1 MNFLIK
7 ARIRL
12 SIEFRFRPQNLR
24 KPRTREIIIMP
35 LNRLVDSGQQ
45 IQPPPDIQRTTFSL
59 DAIARFV
66 CNTWEEI
73 NAAQAG
79 GQFDAVVIG
88 SGMYGAYTATKLF
101 EFGKELPQK
110 PRILVLEAGPFLI
123 SEHFQNLTRLGD
135 LFNSVLEPLV
145 EPNSQGRNIA
155 EPSNYAGAN
164 RFNDHHRCVG
174 GKSLFW
180 GGWTPRL
187 TEEDLKQ
194 WPKDVVEYLLLKN
207 QPDGYEYVEREIGTW
222 PIADFING
230 DLFDI
235 LKGRAKDVLN
245 KVPSLTT
252 VQDPPIAVA
261 GQSPGSGLFSMD
273 KFSSLPLLLDAIR
286 EASGQNDANRR
297 LFLVPNAEVIKLE
310 TTNGVVTQIVVALKN
325 PLEPQNK
332 SQARIVR
339 LDIKPS
345 AAVILAGNTVNS
357 TRLALN
363 SFLRPKALLPHSELI
378 GRNLMVHVRGNFIW
392 RIARTALGV
401 PPTLEKELQTA
412 ALHIPGSTQT
422 EKGKGQF
429 HFQFYAAP
437 NVNTPAFENAPEN
450 PEEFLYRAVPNIEE
464 FEKIL
469 AAQTSGTIDNKIVIG
484 IRTCG
489 ETFGDRATPV
499 GNNPNVSWINVN
511 PFGGTGD
518 DVYFE
523 NGREL
528 RIPKAFVNLV
538 EIPADKQV
546 RDAQSE
552 AAFAFIEALAGQPK
566 GSATKKD
573 PNAPIEFL
581 PREDGKQ
588 EDGIGT
594 TYHESGTLWMGT
606 DYTQSVTDV
615 NGRFHHISNAYCVDQ
630 SIFPTVGSAN
640 PVPTGLALSRKIA
653 RSIIERYTSVDNVSN
668 EQGFEILYRGNF
680 KADGW
685 EIAANGSQNFF
696 DVQNQGFPVLGAGVD
711 NKNVGLGIL
720 WFTHKKFKN
729 FILKLDWQA
738 FDIEANSGIFLRMPE
753 PKVVDNNFYK
763 STIEIQ
769 IDERGHHYPNKVYG
783 SPLHKTGAVYEV
795 FPAQQWAAKILQRN
809 GNPGYWNSYEIKVE
823 GNVIE
828 VKLNNQL
835 VSAGTFSKL
844 LGFNDPSQDN
854 TKRSE
859 GFIGLQCHTEVVQF
873 RNIRIKEL

>member
-1 MNFLIK
+1 
-7 ARIRL
+7 
-12 SIEFRFRPQNLR
+12 
-24 KPRTREIIIMP
+24 MP
-35 LNRLVDSGQQ
+35 LNRLIDSGQ
-45 IQPPPDIQRTTFSL
+45 PLPTPDVQRTTFSL
-59 DAIARFV
+59 DAVARFV

-73 NAAQAG
+73 LAAQVG
-79 GQFDAVVIG
+79 SQFDAVVIG
-88 SGMYGAYTATKLF
+88 SGMYGAYTAAKLYQ
-101 EFGKELPQK
+101 FGKELPNQQ

-123 SEHFQNLTRLGD
+123 DEHFQNLTRLGN
-135 LFNSVLEPLV
+135 LFDSVLEPLV
-145 EPNSQGRNIA
+145 EPNSQGRNID

-164 RFNDHHRCVG
+164 SLNDHHRCVG

-187 TEEDLKQ
+187 VEEDLKQ
-194 WPKDVVEYLLLKN
+194 WPVDVVEYLLLKGKT
-207 QPDGYEYVEREIGTW
+207 DGYEYVEKEIGTW

-235 LKGRAKDVLN
+235 LKERAKNVLN

-252 VQDPPIAVA
+252 VQDPPSAVL

-286 EASGQNDANRR
+286 EASGQNDANRS

-310 TTNGVVTQIVVALKN
+310 TNNGVVTQIVIALKN
-325 PLEPQNK
+325 LFEPNNK
-332 SQARIVR
+332 SEARVVR
-339 LDIKPS
+339 LDVKPS
-345 AAVILAGNTVNS
+345 AAIVLAGNTVNS

-363 SFLRPKALLPHSELI
+363 SFPRPKALQPNSELI

-392 RIARTALGV
+392 KITRTALGV
-401 PPTLEKELQTA
+401 PSKLEQELQTA

-422 EKGKGQF
+422 AKGPGQF

-437 NVNTPAFENAPEN
+437 NIFTPAFPGAPNN
-450 PEEFLYRAVPNIEE
+450 PEEFLYRVVPNIEE

-469 AAQTSGTIDNKIVIG
+469 AAQTSGTIDNKVVIG

-489 ETFGDRATPV
+489 ETFGDKTTPI
-499 GNNPNVSWINVN
+499 GNSNSSWISVN

-528 RIPKAFVNLV
+528 RVPKAFVNLV
-538 EIPADKQV
+538 ETPADKQV

-552 AAFAFIEALAGQPK
+552 AAFAFIEALAGQPR
-566 GSATKKD
+566 GSATNKD
-573 PNAPIEFL
+573 PNAPIELFDKKQ
-581 PREDGKQ
+581 DGV
-588 EDGIGT
+588 GT

-606 DYTQSVTDV
+606 DYTTSVTDV
-615 NGRFHHISNAYCVDQ
+615 NARFHHVANAYCVDQ

-640 PVPTGLALSRKIA
+640 PVPTGLTLSRKIA
-653 RSIIERYTSVDNVSN
+653 RSIIERYTSVQAVSD
-668 EQGFEILYRGNF
+668 EQGFETLYSGNF

-685 EIAANGSQNFF
+685 EIVASDSQNFF
-696 DVQNQGFPVLGAGVD
+696 DVQNQSIPVLGVGVGD
-711 NKNVGLGIL
+711 KSEGEGLGVL
-720 WFTHKKFKN
+720 WFTRKKFKN
-729 FILKLDWQA
+729 FILKLEWKA

-753 PKVVDNNFYK
+753 PQALNESFYD

-769 IDERGHHYPNKVYG
+769 IDERGYDFSNNVYG

-795 FPAQQWAAKILQRN
+795 FPAQRWAAKVLSPRN
-809 GNPGYWNSYEIKVE
+809 SSDNTGYWNSYEIRVE
-823 GNVIE
+823 GNEIE
-828 VKLNNQL
+828 VKLNDQL
-835 VSAGTFSKL
+835 VSVGTLSELLRFDDFSQGKK
-844 LGFNDPSQDN
+844 
-854 TKRSE
+854 KRSE

-873 RNIRIKEL
+873 RNIRIK

>member
-1 MNFLIK
+1 
-7 ARIRL
+7 
-12 SIEFRFRPQNLR
+12 
-24 KPRTREIIIMP
+24 MP
-35 LNRLVDSGQQ
+35 LNRLFDSGQSLP
-45 IQPPPDIQRTTFSL
+45 IPDVQRTTFAL
-59 DAIARFV
+59 DAVARLV

-73 NAAQAG
+73 LAAQAG

-101 EFGKELPQK
+101 EFGKDLPNQQ
-110 PRILVLEAGPFLI
+110 PRILVLESGPFLI
-123 SEHFQNLTRLGD
+123 SEHFQNLTRVGN

-145 EPNSQGRNIA
+145 EPNSQGRNIS

-164 RFNDHHRCVG
+164 RLNDHHRCVG

-187 TEEDLKQ
+187 VEEDLKQ
-194 WPKDVVEYLLLKN
+194 WPAEVVEYLRLKG

-222 PIADFING
+222 PVADFING

-235 LKGRAKDVLN
+235 LKDRAKSVLS

-252 VQDPPIAVA
+252 VQDPPIAVL

-286 EASGQNDANRR
+286 EASDKNDANRR

-310 TTNGVVTQIVVALKN
+310 TSNGVVTQIVVALKN
-325 PLEPQNK
+325 PFDPNNK
-332 SQARIVR
+332 SQARVVR
-339 LDIKPS
+339 LDVKPS
-345 AAVILAGNTVNS
+345 AAIVLAGNTVNS

-363 SFLRPKALLPHSELI
+363 SFPRPKALLPNSELI

-392 RIARTALGV
+392 KIARPALGV
-401 PPTLEKELQTA
+401 PSELEKELQTA

-422 EKGKGQF
+422 TKGPGQF

-437 NVNTPAFENAPEN
+437 NVFTPAFPNAPNN
-450 PEEFLYRAVPNIEE
+450 PEEFLYRVVPNIEE

-469 AAQTSGTIDNKIVIG
+469 SAQTTGTIENKVVIG

-489 ETFGDRATPV
+489 ETFGDRTTPI
-499 GNNPNVSWINVN
+499 GNPNSSWISVN

-518 DVYFE
+518 DLYFE

-528 RIPKAFVNLV
+528 RVPKAFVNLV
-538 EIPADKQV
+538 ETPADKQV

-573 PNAPIEFL
+573 PNAPIEFFS
-581 PREDGKQ
+581 GG

-594 TYHESGTLWMGT
+594 TYHESGTLWIGNDFT
-606 DYTQSVTDV
+606 TSVTDV
-615 NGRFHHISNAYCVDQ
+615 NGRFHHVSNAYCVDQ
-630 SIFPTVGSAN
+630 SIFTTVGSAN
-640 PVPTGLALSRKIA
+640 PVPTGLTLSRKIA
-653 RSIIERYTSVDNVSN
+653 RSIIERYSQVQTIDD
-668 EQGFEILYRGNF
+668 EPGFETLYQGNF

-685 EIAANGSQNFF
+685 EIAASGSQNFF
-696 DVQNQGFPVLGAGVD
+696 DVPNQSGAVLGAGVG
-711 NKNVGLGIL
+711 NKNVALGVL
-720 WFTHKKFKN
+720 WFTRKKFQN
-729 FILKLDWQA
+729 FILKLDWKA
-738 FDIEANSGIFLRMPE
+738 FDIEANSGIFLRTPE
-753 PKVVDNNFYK
+753 PKALDNSFYNS
-763 STIEIQ
+763 STEIQ
-769 IDERGHHYPNKVYG
+769 IDERGYDFLNNVYG

-795 FPAQQWAAKILQRN
+795 FPAQKWAAKVLSPRN
-809 GNPGYWNSYEIKVE
+809 SGNQEYWNSYEIRVQ
-823 GNVIE
+823 GNEIE
-828 VKLNNQL
+828 VKLNGQL
-835 VSAGTFSKL
+835 VSKGAFSEL
-844 LGFNDPSQDN
+844 LRFADPSDGKK
-854 TKRSE
+854 KRSE
-859 GFIGLQCHTEVVQF
+859 GFIGFQCHTEVVQF

>member
-1 MNFLIK
+1 
-7 ARIRL
+7 
-12 SIEFRFRPQNLR
+12 
-24 KPRTREIIIMP
+24 MP
-35 LNRLVDSGQQ
+35 LNRLFDSGQALP
-45 IQPPPDIQRTTFSL
+45 IPDVQKTTFAL
-59 DAIARFV
+59 DAVARLV

-73 NAAQAG
+73 LGAQAG

-101 EFGKELPQK
+101 EFGKSLPNQQ
-110 PRILVLEAGPFLI
+110 PRILVLESGPFLI
-123 SEHFQNLTRLGD
+123 SEHFQNLTRVGN

-145 EPNSQGRNIA
+145 EPNSQGRNIG

-164 RFNDHHRCVG
+164 RLNDHHRCVG

-187 TEEDLKQ
+187 VEEDLKQ
-194 WPKDVVEYLLLKN
+194 WPAEVVEYLRIKG

-222 PIADFING
+222 PVADFING

-235 LKGRAKDVLN
+235 LKDRAKNVLS
-245 KVPSLTT
+245 KVPSLIT
-252 VQDPPIAVA
+252 VQDPPIAVL

-286 EASGQNDANRR
+286 EASNQNDANRR

-310 TTNGVVTQIVVALKN
+310 TSNGVVTQIVVALKN
-325 PLEPQNK
+325 PFDPNNK

-339 LDIKPS
+339 LDVKPS
-345 AAVILAGNTVNS
+345 AAIVLAGNTVNS

-363 SFLRPKALLPHSELI
+363 SFPRPKALQPNSELI

-392 RIARTALGV
+392 KITRPALGV
-401 PPTLEKELQTA
+401 PSELEKELQTA

-422 EKGKGQF
+422 AKGPGQF

-437 NVNTPAFENAPEN
+437 NISTPAFPGAPNN
-450 PEEFLYRAVPNIEE
+450 PEEFLYRVVPNIEE

-469 AAQTSGTIDNKIVIG
+469 AAQTTGTIENKVVIG

-489 ETFGDRATPV
+489 ETFGDRTTPI
-499 GNNPNVSWINVN
+499 GNPNSSWISVN

-528 RIPKAFVNLV
+528 RVPKAFVNLV
-538 EIPADKQV
+538 ETPADKQV

-573 PNAPIEFL
+573 PNAPIEFFS
-581 PREDGKQ
+581 GG

-594 TYHESGTLWMGT
+594 TYHESGTLWIGNDFT
-606 DYTQSVTDV
+606 TSVTDV
-615 NGRFHHISNAYCVDQ
+615 NGRFHHVSNAYCVDQ
-630 SIFPTVGSAN
+630 SIFTTVGSAN
-640 PVPTGLALSRKIA
+640 PVPTGLTLSRKIA
-653 RSIIERYTSVDNVSN
+653 RSIIERYSQVQTIDD
-668 EQGFEILYRGNF
+668 EPGFETLYQGNF

-685 EIAANGSQNFF
+685 EIAASGSQNFF
-696 DVQNQGFPVLGAGVD
+696 DVPNQNGAVLGAGVG
-711 NKNVGLGIL
+711 NKNVALGVL
-720 WFTHKKFKN
+720 WFTRKKFKN

-738 FDIEANSGIFLRMPE
+738 FDIEANSGIFLRTSE
-753 PKVVDNNFYK
+753 PKALDDSFYNS
-763 STIEIQ
+763 STEIQ
-769 IDERGHHYPNKVYG
+769 IDEHGYDFPNNVYG
-783 SPLHKTGAVYEV
+783 SSLHKTGAVYEV
-795 FPAQQWAAKILQRN
+795 FPAQKWAAKVLSPRN
-809 GNPGYWNSYEIKVE
+809 SGNPGYWNSYEIRVQ
-823 GNVIE
+823 GNEIE
-828 VKLNNQL
+828 VKLNGQL
-835 VSAGTFSKL
+835 VSKGAFSGL
-844 LGFNDPSQDN
+844 LGFADPSDGKK
-854 TKRSE
+854 KRSE
-859 GFIGLQCHTEVVQF
+859 GFIGFQCHTEVVQF

>member
-1 MNFLIK
+1 
-7 ARIRL
+7 
-12 SIEFRFRPQNLR
+12 
-24 KPRTREIIIMP
+24 MP
-35 LNRLVDSGQQ
+35 LNRLFDSGQPLP
-45 IQPPPDIQRTTFSL
+45 IPDVQKTTFAL
-59 DAIARFV
+59 DAVARLV

-73 NAAQAG
+73 LAAQAG
-79 GQFDAVVIG
+79 GQFDAIVIG

-101 EFGKELPQK
+101 EFGKSLPNKQ

-123 SEHFQNLTRLGD
+123 SEHFQNLTRVGN

-145 EPNSQGRNIA
+145 DPNSQGRNIS

-164 RFNDHHRCVG
+164 RINDHHRCVG

-187 TEEDLKQ
+187 VEEDLKQ
-194 WPKDVVEYLLLKN
+194 WPADVVEYLRLKD

-222 PIADFING
+222 PVADFING
-230 DLFDI
+230 QLFDI
-235 LKGRAKDVLN
+235 LKDRAKDVLS

-252 VQDPPIAVA
+252 VQDPPIAVV

-286 EASGQNDANRR
+286 EASNQNDANRR

-310 TTNGVVTQIVVALKN
+310 TNNGVVTQIVVALKN
-325 PLEPQNK
+325 PFDPNNK

-339 LDIKPS
+339 LDVKPS
-345 AAVILAGNTVNS
+345 AAVVLAGNTVNS

-363 SFLRPKALLPHSELI
+363 SFPRPKTFQPNSELI

-392 RIARTALGV
+392 KIARTALGV
-401 PPTLEKELQTA
+401 PSELEKELQTA
-412 ALHIPGSTQT
+412 ALHIPGSTPT
-422 EKGKGQF
+422 SRGPGQF

-437 NVNTPAFENAPEN
+437 NIFTPAFENAPNN
-450 PEEFLYRAVPNIEE
+450 PEEFLYRVVPNIEE
-464 FEKIL
+464 FDKIL
-469 AAQTSGTIDNKIVIG
+469 AAQTTGTIENKIVVG

-489 ETFGDRATPV
+489 ETFGDRTTPI
-499 GNNPNVSWINVN
+499 GNPNSSWISVN
-511 PFGGTGD
+511 PFGGIGD

-528 RIPKAFVNLV
+528 RVPKAFVNLV
-538 EIPADKQV
+538 ETPADRQV

-573 PNAPIEFL
+573 PNAPIEFFS
-581 PREDGKQ
+581 GT

-594 TYHESGTLWMGT
+594 TYHESSTLWMGT
-606 DYTQSVTDV
+606 DHTTSVTDV
-615 NGRFHHISNAYCVDQ
+615 NGRFHHVSNAYCVDQ

-653 RSIIERYTSVDNVSN
+653 RSIIERYSQVQTIDD
-668 EQGFEILYRGNF
+668 EPGFETLYRGNF

-685 EIAANGSQNFF
+685 QIVASGSQNFF
-696 DVQNQGFPVLGAGVD
+696 DIQDRNSPVLGAGVD
-711 NKNVGLGIL
+711 NKNVGLGVL
-720 WFTHKKFKN
+720 WFTRKKFQN
-729 FILKLDWQA
+729 FILKLDWKA
-738 FDIEANSGIFLRMPE
+738 FDIEANSGIFLRTPE
-753 PKVVDNNFYK
+753 PKALDDSFYNS
-763 STIEIQ
+763 STEIQ
-769 IDERGHHYPNKVYG
+769 IDEHGYDFPNRVYG

-795 FPAQQWAAKILQRN
+795 FPAQRWAAKVTSPRN
-809 GNPGYWNSYEIKVE
+809 SGNPGYWNSYEIRVQ
-823 GNVIE
+823 GNQIS
-828 VKLNNQL
+828 VKLNGHL
-835 VSAGTFSKL
+835 VSEGTFPEL
-844 LGFNDPSQDN
+844 LGFGEPSDGKK
-854 TKRSE
+854 KRSE

>member
-1 MNFLIK
+1 
-7 ARIRL
+7 
-12 SIEFRFRPQNLR
+12 
-24 KPRTREIIIMP
+24 MP
-35 LNRLVDSGQQ
+35 LNRLFDSGQTLP
-45 IQPPPDIQRTTFSL
+45 IPDVQRTTFAL
-59 DAIARFV
+59 DAVARLV

-73 NAAQAG
+73 LAAQAG

-101 EFGKELPQK
+101 EFGKDLPNQQ
-110 PRILVLEAGPFLI
+110 PRILVLESGPFLI
-123 SEHFQNLTRLGD
+123 SEHFQNLTRVGN

-145 EPNSQGRNIA
+145 EQNSQGRNIG

-164 RFNDHHRCVG
+164 RLNDHHRCVG

-187 TEEDLKQ
+187 VEEDLKQ
-194 WPKDVVEYLLLKN
+194 WPAEVVEYLRLKDK
-207 QPDGYEYVEREIGTW
+207 PDGYEYVEREIGTW
-222 PIADFING
+222 PVADFING

-235 LKGRAKDVLN
+235 LKNRAKSVLS

-252 VQDPPIAVA
+252 VQDPPIAVL

-310 TTNGVVTQIVVALKN
+310 TNNGVVTQIVVALKN
-325 PLEPQNK
+325 PYDPNNK

-339 LDIKPS
+339 LDVKPS
-345 AAVILAGNTVNS
+345 AAIVLAGNTVNS

-363 SFLRPKALLPHSELI
+363 SFPRPKTLQPNSELI

-392 RIARTALGV
+392 KITRPALGV
-401 PPTLEKELQTA
+401 PSTLEKELQTA
-412 ALHIPGSTQT
+412 ALHIPGSTPT
-422 EKGKGQF
+422 AKGPGQF

-437 NVNTPAFENAPEN
+437 NIFTPAFPGAPNN
-450 PEEFLYRAVPNIEE
+450 PEEFLYRVVPNIEE

-469 AAQTSGTIDNKIVIG
+469 AAQTTGTIENKVVIG

-489 ETFGDRATPV
+489 ETFGDRTTPI
-499 GNNPNVSWINVN
+499 GNPNSSWISVN

-528 RIPKAFVNLV
+528 RVPKAFVNLI
-538 EIPADKQV
+538 ETPADKQV

-573 PNAPIEFL
+573 PNAPIEFFS
-581 PREDGKQ
+581 GG

-594 TYHESGTLWMGT
+594 TYHESGTLWIGNDFT
-606 DYTQSVTDV
+606 TSVTDV

-630 SIFPTVGSAN
+630 SIFTTVGSAN
-640 PVPTGLALSRKIA
+640 PVPTGLTLSRKIA
-653 RSIIERYTSVDNVSN
+653 RSIIERYTEVPNVNN
-668 EQGFEILYRGNF
+668 EQGFETLYRGNF

-685 EIAANGSQNFF
+685 EIVASGSQNFF
-696 DVQNQGFPVLGAGVD
+696 DVQNQNSAVLGAGVG
-711 NKNVGLGIL
+711 NKNVALGVL
-720 WFTHKKFKN
+720 WFTRKKFQN
-729 FILKLDWQA
+729 FILKLDWKA
-738 FDIEANSGIFLRMPE
+738 FDIEANSGIFLRTPE
-753 PKVVDNNFYK
+753 PKALDDSFYNS
-763 STIEIQ
+763 STEIQ
-769 IDERGHHYPNKVYG
+769 IDERGYDFRNNVYG

-795 FPAQQWAAKILQRN
+795 FPAQKWAAKVLSSRN
-809 GNPGYWNSYEIKVE
+809 SGNPGYWNSYEITVQ
-823 GNVIE
+823 GNEIS
-828 VKLNNQL
+828 VKLNGQL
-835 VSAGTFSKL
+835 VSAGTFPEL
-844 LGFNDPSQDN
+844 LGFADPSN
-854 TKRSE
+854 GKKKRSE
-859 GFIGLQCHTEVVQF
+859 GFIGFQCHSEVVQF

>member
-1 MNFLIK
+1 
-7 ARIRL
+7 
-12 SIEFRFRPQNLR
+12 
-24 KPRTREIIIMP
+24 MP
-35 LNRLVDSGQQ
+35 LNRLFDSGQALP
-45 IQPPPDIQRTTFSL
+45 IPDVQRTTFAL
-59 DAIARFV
+59 DAVARLV

-73 NAAQAG
+73 LAAQAG

-101 EFGKELPQK
+101 EFGKDLPNQQ
-110 PRILVLEAGPFLI
+110 PRILVLESGPFLI
-123 SEHFQNLTRLGD
+123 SEHFQNLTRVGN

-145 EPNSQGRNIA
+145 EPNSQGRNIS

-164 RFNDHHRCVG
+164 RLNDHHRCVG

-187 TEEDLKQ
+187 VEEDLKQ
-194 WPKDVVEYLLLKN
+194 WPAEVVEYLRLKG

-222 PIADFING
+222 PVADFING

-235 LKGRAKDVLN
+235 LKDRAKSVLS

-252 VQDPPIAVA
+252 VQDPPIAVL

-286 EASGQNDANRR
+286 EASDKNDANRR

-310 TTNGVVTQIVVALKN
+310 TSNGVVTQIVVALKN
-325 PLEPQNK
+325 PFDPNNK

-339 LDIKPS
+339 LDVKPS
-345 AAVILAGNTVNS
+345 AAIVLAGNTVNS

-363 SFLRPKALLPHSELI
+363 SFPRPKALQPNSELI

-392 RIARTALGV
+392 KIARPALGV
-401 PPTLEKELQTA
+401 PAELEKELQTA

-422 EKGKGQF
+422 TKGPGQF

-437 NVNTPAFENAPEN
+437 NVFTPAFPNAPNN
-450 PEEFLYRAVPNIEE
+450 PEEFLYRVVPNIEE

-469 AAQTSGTIDNKIVIG
+469 AAQTTGTIENKVVIG

-489 ETFGDRATPV
+489 ETFGDRTTPI
-499 GNNPNVSWINVN
+499 GNPNSSWISVN

-528 RIPKAFVNLV
+528 RVPKAFVNLV
-538 EIPADKQV
+538 ETPADKQV

-573 PNAPIEFL
+573 PNAPIEFFS
-581 PREDGKQ
+581 GG

-594 TYHESGTLWMGT
+594 TYHESGTLWIGNDFT
-606 DYTQSVTDV
+606 TSVTDV
-615 NGRFHHISNAYCVDQ
+615 NGRFHHVSNAYCVDQ
-630 SIFPTVGSAN
+630 SIFTTVGSAN
-640 PVPTGLALSRKIA
+640 PVPTGLTLSRKIA
-653 RSIIERYTSVDNVSN
+653 RSIIERYSQVQTIDD
-668 EQGFEILYRGNF
+668 EPGFETLYQGNF

-685 EIAANGSQNFF
+685 EIAASGSQNFF
-696 DVQNQGFPVLGAGVD
+696 DVPNQSGAVLGAGVG
-711 NKNVGLGIL
+711 NKNVALGVL
-720 WFTHKKFKN
+720 WFTRKKFQN
-729 FILKLDWQA
+729 FILKLDWKA
-738 FDIEANSGIFLRMPE
+738 FDIEANSGIFLRTPE
-753 PKVVDNNFYK
+753 PKALDNSFYNS
-763 STIEIQ
+763 STEIQ
-769 IDERGHHYPNKVYG
+769 IDERGYDFLNNVYG
-783 SPLHKTGAVYEV
+783 SPLQKTGAVYEV
-795 FPAQQWAAKILQRN
+795 FPAQKWAAKVLSPRN
-809 GNPGYWNSYEIKVE
+809 SGNQEYWNSYEIRVQ
-823 GNVIE
+823 GNEIE
-828 VKLNNQL
+828 VKLNGQL
-835 VSAGTFSKL
+835 VSKGAFSEL
-844 LGFNDPSQDN
+844 LGFADPSDGKK
-854 TKRSE
+854 KRSE
-859 GFIGLQCHTEVVQF
+859 GFIGFQCHTEVVQF

>member
-1 MNFLIK
+1 
-7 ARIRL
+7 
-12 SIEFRFRPQNLR
+12 
-24 KPRTREIIIMP
+24 MP

-45 IQPPPDIQRTTFSL
+45 IQPIPDIQRTTFSL
-59 DAIARFV
+59 DAVARLV

-73 NAAQAG
+73 LAAQTG

-101 EFGKELPQK
+101 EFGKELPNQQ

-123 SEHFQNLTRLGD
+123 SEHFQNLTRVGN

-145 EPNSQGRNIA
+145 EQNSQGRNIN

-164 RFNDHHRCVG
+164 RLNDHHRCVG

-187 TEEDLKQ
+187 TEEDLKH
-194 WPKDVVEYLLLKN
+194 WSPDVVEYLRLKN
-207 QPDGYEYVEREIGTW
+207 YPDGYEYVEREIGTW

-235 LKGRAKDVLN
+235 LKGRAKNVLN

-252 VQDPPIAVA
+252 VQDPPIAVL

-310 TTNGVVTQIVVALKN
+310 TNNGVVTQIVVALKN
-325 PLEPQNK
+325 PFEPNNK
-332 SQARIVR
+332 SQARVVR
-339 LDIKPS
+339 LDVKPS
-345 AAVILAGNTVNS
+345 AAIVLAGNTVNS

-363 SFLRPKALLPHSELI
+363 SFPRAKALQPNSELI

-392 RIARTALGV
+392 KVTRDALGV
-401 PPTLEKELQTA
+401 PERLEKRLQTA

-422 EKGKGQF
+422 AKGSGQF

-437 NVNTPAFENAPEN
+437 NMNTGAFPYAENN
-450 PEEFLYRAVPNIEE
+450 PEEFLYRMVPNIEE
-464 FEKIL
+464 YEAIL
-469 AAQTSGTIDNKIVIG
+469 AAQTSGTTIKNKVVIG

-489 ETFGDRATPV
+489 ETFGDRTTPI
-499 GNNPNVSWINVN
+499 GNPNSSWISVN

-528 RIPKAFVNLV
+528 RVPKAFVNLV
-538 EIPADKQV
+538 ETPADRQV

-573 PNAPIEFL
+573 ANAPIEFFSGK
-581 PREDGKQ
+581 EDGL
-588 EDGIGT
+588 GT
-594 TYHESGTLWMGT
+594 TYHESGTLWIGT

-615 NGRFHHISNAYCVDQ
+615 NGRFHHVSNAYCVDQ

-640 PVPTGLALSRKIA
+640 PVPTGLTLSRKIA
-653 RSIIERYTSVDNVSN
+653 RSIIERYTSVQAVSD
-668 EQGFEILYRGNF
+668 EQGFENLYKGNF

-685 EIAANGSQNFF
+685 EIAASGSQNFF
-696 DVQNQGFPVLGAGVD
+696 DVQNQSVPVLGAGVGS
-711 NKNVGLGIL
+711 KNVGLGVL
-720 WFTHKKFKN
+720 WFTRKKFKN
-729 FILKLDWQA
+729 FILKLEWKA
-738 FDIEANSGIFLRMPE
+738 FDIEANSGIFLRTLE
-753 PKVVDNNFYK
+753 PKALDNNFYHS
-763 STIEIQ
+763 STEIQ
-769 IDERGHHYPNKVYG
+769 IDDRAYDDPNKIYG

-795 FPAQQWAAKILQRN
+795 FPAQRWAAKVISPRN
-809 GNPGYWNSYEIKVE
+809 SSNPGYWNSYEIRLQ
-823 GNVIE
+823 GNEIE

-835 VSAGTFSKL
+835 VSAGTFPEL
-844 LGFNDPSQDN
+844 LGFADPSDGKK
-854 TKRSE
+854 KRSE